1 MPNGSDPVWM
11 ETVRIEIPR
20 DRLRSHAPH
29 LKSRGGQGLAVASG
43 GDGNDAPPYDFSI
56 IVWNRVQE
64 QARSRRVKV
73 WNWDAKTVC
82 ATAEK
87 Y

>member
-20 DRLRSHAPH
+20 VRLRSCATH
-29 LKSRGGQGLAVASG
+29 LQSQRGEGVAAADG
-43 GDGNDAPPYDFSI
+43 GDRDDVQPPDFSI

-64 QARSRRVKV
+64 QGRSQRIKV
-73 WNWDAKTVC
+73 
-82 ATAEK
+82 
-87 Y
+87 